1 MQLHNKTH
9 NNYTFDINEAGK
21 IAWEGQRVKLNKRE
35 TKCGYKGRK
44 GVAKEKKDEAVGERK
59 HLFET
64 LTQATLMAA
73 ARLFLCPAVVR
84 PPQVILVQVI
94 QPHTV

>member
-1 MQLHNKTH
+1 MDTKEERGWQKRKT
-9 NNYTFDINEAGK
+9 
-21 IAWEGQRVKLNKRE
+21 
-35 TKCGYKGRK
+35 
-44 GVAKEKKDEAVGERK
+44 KEKKDEAVGERK
-59 HLFET
+59 HLFEM

-73 ARLFLCPAVVR
+73 AHLFLCPAVVL

>member
-1 MQLHNKTH
+1 MQIQRKKGG
-9 NNYTFDINEAGK
+9 GK
-21 IAWEGQRVKLNKRE
+21 RGRLKRRKLKQ
-35 TKCGYKGRK
+35 
-44 GVAKEKKDEAVGERK
+44 
-59 HLFET
+59 LFET

-73 ARLFLCPAVVR
+73 ARLFLCPAVIL